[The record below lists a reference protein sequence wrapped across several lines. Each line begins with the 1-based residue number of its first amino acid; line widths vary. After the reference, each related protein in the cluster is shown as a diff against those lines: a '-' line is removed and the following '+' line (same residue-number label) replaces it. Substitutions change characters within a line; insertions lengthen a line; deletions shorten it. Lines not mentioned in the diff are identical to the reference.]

1 MEGSRAGGGGK
12 EGMEG
17 SRAGEGEGTWGGGGG
32 GGGDRREGGE
42 MERRGKSK
50 AASLELTLHS

>member
-1 MEGSRAGGGGK
+1 
-12 EGMEG
+12 MEG
-17 SRAGEGEGTWGGGGG
+17 SRAGEGEGTW
-32 GGGDRREGGE
+32 GGDRREGGE